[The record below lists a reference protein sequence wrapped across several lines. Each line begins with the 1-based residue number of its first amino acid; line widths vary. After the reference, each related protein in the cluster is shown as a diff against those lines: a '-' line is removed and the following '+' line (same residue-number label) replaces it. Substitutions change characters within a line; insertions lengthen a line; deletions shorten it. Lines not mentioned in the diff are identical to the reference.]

1 MHGQKNEGSN
11 DPTKGLPRFSKH
23 SQRPSTIQQSSAGDI
38 DTFTHRPWY
47 AHTWFSH
54 WPFYTQTLLHT
65 NTFTHRPFY
74 TQTYLDRDD
83 TGILKAKKRPFLKPK
98 NRQFAGVS
106 VFFEESRSKK
116 HRKKP
121 CFLTPRK
128 PKTTVFTVF
137 FAPGT
142 KNHGIYSVL
151 WPAPCKNSGIYA
163 VFSMLHEVLF
173 PCQKP
178 KNTVNYS
185 VLAFDTRWKTS
196 EKRQKTTK
204 SVQNWTSLSTFKN
217 EGSGASFF
225 WALPRQA
232 QASPSQNGPKSE
244 PSPPHTPQTSFA
256 SLIPILSPGL
266 RLAFVT

>member
-1 MHGQKNEGSN
+1 MHGQK
-11 DPTKGLPRFSKH
+11 KWRIK
-23 SQRPSTIQQSSAGDI
+23 RPNQGFTQVQQAFAKTFYNTTIECWRYRHFYTQTLVRTHMAFTLTLLHTDA
-38 DTFTHRPWY
+38 FTHK
-47 AHTWFSH
+47 H
-54 WPFYTQTLLHT
+54 FYTQTLLHT
-65 NTFTHRPFY
+65 NIFRQRRYRHF
-74 TQTYLDRDD
+74 
-83 TGILKAKKRPFLKPK
+83 KSKKRPFLKPK

-116 HRKKP
+116 HRKKQ

-128 PKTTVFTVF
+128 PKTTIFTVF

-163 VFSMLHEVLF
+163 VFSMLQEVLF

-185 VLAFDTRWKTS
+185 VLAFDARWKTS

-204 SVQNWTSLSTFKN
+204 SVQNGASLSTFKN

-232 QASPSQNGPKSE
+232 PASPSQNGPKSE
-244 PSPPHTPQTSFA
+244 PPPPPHP
-256 SLIPILSPGL
+256 PD
-266 RLAFVT
+266 